1 MAAPWSRWALDRRG
15 RRLPRSAAHG
25 RRTRRFERSR
35 GNVMVASTRRLAGC
49 FCCNGISATPGA
61 VNRRN
66 FIAGGAAALGLAAGA
81 SKPARAQAPA
91 RPRIDVHHHYL
102 PPFHRP
108 VLLANRSGGGLPDWS
123 AEKSL
128 DDMDKSGI
136 ATAVLSAVQPGVWFG
151 ENEPARKLARDVND
165 YGAKMVSDHKGRF
178 GLFAAIPL
186 PDPEGSLREIEY
198 ALDTLKADGIGLFT
212 SYKDKYLGDP
222 AFVPVLEELNRRKAV
237 VYVHPVTPGCCGG
250 VVKGVPPSVIEY
262 ATDTT
267 RTVSSLIFGEAG
279 SAFRFPDIRWIWSHS
294 GGTLP
299 FLTGRL
305 VRLAEERKDARMP
318 DGPLPILRKYYYE
331 VAQGNTGGQLAALM
345 KLVNVSQ
352 VLFGSDFPYR
362 DSLEAADGLRDYRFG
377 DADQAAIDHGNSMN
391 VMPGIRMG

>member
-1 MAAPWSRWALDRRG
+1 MTAFP
-15 RRLPRSAAHG
+15 RRLS
-25 RRTRRFERSR
+25 
-35 GNVMVASTRRLAGC
+35 GC
-49 FCCNGISATPGA
+49 FCCNSDPATPAAG
-61 VNRRN
+61 VSRRN
-66 FIAGGAAALGLAAGA
+66 FLAGGVAALGLGVGAAGT
-81 SKPARAQAPA
+81 PARAQAA

-102 PPFHRP
+102 AP
-108 VLLANRSGGGLPDWS
+108 VQREAFRNTNRNAGLPDWS
-123 AEKSL
+123 VQKSL
-128 DDMDKSGI
+128 DDMDKGGVQTSVI
-136 ATAVLSAVQPGVWFG
+136 SSVQPGVWFG
-151 ENEPARKLARDVND
+151 ENEPARKLAREIND
-165 YGAKMVSDHKGRF
+165 YGAAMVRDHKGRF

-186 PDPEGSLREIEY
+186 PDPDGSLKEIEY

-222 AFVPVLEELNRRKAV
+222 AFAPVLDELNRRKAV

-267 RTVSSLIFGEAG
+267 RTVTSLMFGEAG

-305 VRLAEERKDARMP
+305 VRLAHERKDARMP
-318 DGPLPILRKYYYE
+318 DGPLPILRKYFYE
-331 VAQGNTGGQLAALM
+331 VAQGNTPGQLAALM

-362 DSLEAADGLRDYRFG
+362 DAAEAVDGLRDYRFSAA
-377 DADQAAIDHGNSMN
+377 DAAAIDHGNAMAL
-391 VMPGIRMG
+391 MPGIKIG